1 MVIVSFGVLV
11 VALYMLVA
19 GSRYVLH
26 STRYFGDRFGLT
38 SFGAGAIIVGTLTS
52 LPDLVAAIAGQMQ
65 DASDIVVGI
74 AVGANIADIFLIAAI
89 IAILAKGVRV
99 IERDLTFDIA
109 WLVASTIALIVV
121 LYDGSIVQ
129 SESFMLVVLFC
140 IYLLATYALT
150 NKPQKHEER
159 NMVRGQS
166 WYELTKLVLGFGL
179 LIGGAHLAV
188 KATLAL
194 SVAFGVATGV
204 IGLFALALGTT
215 LPELSVTLR
224 AIREKESSLALG
236 NVFGSNIFNAL
247 AVVGIPGLLG
257 VVVPD
262 AFTYTYGLLVLVGAT
277 TLFAFTIYSRG
288 GLSRAEGM
296 VYLIAYAMFI
306 VLSAHVI
313 A

>member
-1 MVIVSFGVLV
+1 MTAISIGVLCIG
-11 VALYMLVA
+11 LYMLIV
-19 GSRYVLH
+19 GSRYVLRGTQH
-26 STRYFGDRFGLT
+26 FGNRFGLS
-38 SFGAGAIIVGTLTS
+38 SFGAGAIIIGSLTS
-52 LPDLVAAIAGQMQ
+52 LPDLVAAIAAQLQG
-65 DASDIVVGI
+65 ASDIVVGI

-89 IAILAKGVRV
+89 VAVLAKGVRV

-109 WLVASTIALIVV
+109 WLAASTAALIVV
-121 LYDGSIVQ
+121 LYDGRLVQ

-150 NKPQKHEER
+150 NKPSAREGNDAHRRKSR
-159 NMVRGQS
+159 
-166 WYELTKLVLGFGL
+166 YEFVKLILGFGL
-179 LIGGAHLAV
+179 LIGGAHLVV

-194 SVAFGVATGV
+194 SAAFGVATGV

-247 AVVGIPGLLG
+247 AVVGMPGMLG

-262 AFTYTYGLLVLVGAT
+262 AFTYTYGLPVLVCAT
-277 TLFAFTIYSRG
+277 ALFAYTIYSRG

-296 VYLIAYAMFI
+296 VYLIAYALFI
-306 VLSAHVI
+306 VWSAHVI